1 MAAPPGN
8 PPTGYSLVHRFTVT
22 GTRALL
28 WLNLVGSAL
37 FLLALGVALG
47 GLALYERLGR
57 PLALPSLPPS
67 LPVWAYWLMI
77 ALSLAAH
84 EGLHGLV
91 ILAQGHRPRF
101 GARPKRL
108 VLYTTADDVY
118 FSRAEYLAVLLAPL
132 VGLSAFGLLG
142 MLLTPA
148 EIAAW
153 IGITVAF
160 NAASSLGDLWMAAV
174 TASFPPQ
181 ARFRDEEDGMSIF
194 LPEV

>member
-28 WLNLVGSAL
+28 WLN
-37 FLLALGVALG
+37 
-47 GLALYERLGR
+47 
-57 PLALPSLPPS
+57 
-67 LPVWAYWLMI
+67 
-77 ALSLAAH
+77 
-84 EGLHGLV
+84 
-91 ILAQGHRPRF
+91 
-101 GARPKRL
+101 
-108 VLYTTADDVY
+108 
-118 FSRAEYLAVLLAPL
+118 L